1 MPALPGEPGHV
12 GWRPLNWATEPV
24 NGEVDIRQAVGW
36 LATGLEGRDFRSD
49 RLARDLGSGAE
60 VVLGQ
65 VGGPGGR
72 ELAAVFTAV
81 AGFVRAGNFRDY
93 TVWSERSSTDRTPT
107 RLRYVHAHSRKWGK
121 Q

>member
-1 MPALPGEPGHV
+1 MVAHHRTGVPALPGEPGHV

-60 VVLGQ
+60 VVLGRLVDPAVGNLLRCSPPSQ
-65 VGGPGGR
+65 VSSAPGTSVTTPSD
-72 ELAAVFTAV
+72 L
-81 AGFVRAGNFRDY
+81 
-93 TVWSERSSTDRTPT
+93 SSYQRT
-107 RLRYVHAHSRKWGK
+107 
-121 Q
+121 